1 MKPPPLSRM
10 KLTDYIRNPELLD
23 AAAVEELGQ
32 LIERHPYFQVARLLF
47 LRGLYQLQDERFGPA
62 LREAAIYVPDRTK
75 LFQLIEGYK
84 FQLEPELRHR
94 HVQQPEEPVIDR
106 TQSLIESFLA
116 KNEETTKP
124 QKPKVVDVSTDYMA
138 YLEQLEDLPV
148 QSDTGTDIIDEFMDR
163 TGGRI
168 VLSQDTS
175 AEGRF
180 APSSEASSEGRDED
194 GDVAD
199 DISTEETT
207 LEAETD
213 VSDDYFTET
222 LARIYVKQGK
232 YNKAIEI
239 IRRINLNYPKK
250 STYFAD
256 QIRFLEKLALNERYK
271 KDPISDSES

>member
-1 MKPPPLSRM
+1 M

-32 LIERHPYFQVARLLF
+32 LIERHPYFQVARLLY
-47 LRGLYQLQDERFGPA
+47 LRGLYQLQDERFGAA

-75 LFQLIEGYK
+75 LFQLIEGHKYH
-84 FQLEPELRHR
+84 LEPEPRHR
-94 HVQQPEEPVIDR
+94 HVRRTEEPAIDR

-116 KNEETTKP
+116 KQEDEPKP
-124 QKPKVVDVSTDYMA
+124 QRPKVVDVTTDYMA
-138 YLEQLEDLPV
+138 YLEQLDDLPAA
-148 QSDTGTDIIDEFMDR
+148 SDAPETAIIDDFMDKA
-163 TGGRI
+163 GGRI
-168 VLSQDTS
+168 VLPKDTPVEPPLRPVS
-175 AEGRF
+175 D
-180 APSSEASSEGRDED
+180 SVSEDDSERGNP
-194 GDVAD
+194 AD
-199 DISTEETT
+199 DVSSDEPT

-250 STYFAD
+250 SAYFAD

-271 KDPISDSES
+271 KGPSTSSES

>member
-1 MKPPPLSRM
+1 M
-10 KLTDYIRNPELLD
+10 KLTDYIHKPELLD
-23 AAAVEELGQ
+23 VAAVEELGQ
-32 LIERHPYFQVARLLF
+32 IIERHPYFQVARLLY

-75 LFQLIEGYK
+75 LFQLIEGHKY
-84 FQLEPELRHR
+84 QLEPELRHR
-94 HVQQPEEPVIDR
+94 HVQQPEEPAIDR

-116 KNEETTKP
+116 KTEEVKKP
-124 QKPKVVDVSTDYMA
+124 QQPKVVDVTTDYMA
-138 YLEQLEDLPV
+138 YLEQLDDLPAN
-148 QSDTGTDIIDEFMDR
+148 SDAGTTIIDEFMDK

-168 VLSQDTS
+168 VLPQAEPDEEFSDTDS
-175 AEGRF
+175 D
-180 APSSEASSEGRDED
+180 ASPVDKE
-194 GDVAD
+194 VAD
-199 DISTEETT
+199 TPSTGAT

-250 STYFAD
+250 SSYFAD

-271 KDPISDSES
+271 KDPISGSESKT

>member
-1 MKPPPLSRM
+1 M

-23 AAAVEELGQ
+23 SAAVEELGQ

-47 LRGLYQLQDERFGPA
+47 LRGLYQLQDDRFGPA

-75 LFQLIEGYK
+75 LFQLIEGHKY
-84 FQLEPELRHR
+84 QLEPELRHR
-94 HVQQPEEPVIDR
+94 HVQPAEEPVIDR

-116 KNEETTKP
+116 KNEEVANT
-124 QKPKVVDVSTDYMA
+124 QKPKVVDVTTDYMA
-138 YLEQLEDLPV
+138 YLEQLDDLPV
-148 QSDTGTDIIDEFMDR
+148 TTDAGTDIIDHFMDK

-168 VLSQDTS
+168 FLSDETPTDASS
-175 AEGRF
+175 AISPEALSEERDPESGVNGNM
-180 APSSEASSEGRDED
+180 SSEE
-194 GDVAD
+194 V
-199 DISTEETT
+199 T
-207 LEAETD
+207 LEAETG

-271 KDPISDSES
+271 KDPNSGSES

>member
-1 MKPPPLSRM
+1 M
-10 KLTDYIRNPELLD
+10 LD

-75 LFQLIEGYK
+75 LFQLIEGHKY
-84 FQLEPELRHR
+84 QLEPELRHR
-94 HVQQPEEPVIDR
+94 HVQPQGEPAIDR

-116 KNEETTKP
+116 KNEEVAKP
-124 QKPKVVDVSTDYMA
+124 QKPKVVDVTTDYMA

-148 QSDTGTDIIDEFMDR
+148 DSDAGTAIIDNFMDK

-168 VLSQDTS
+168 ILPQDEPAEGPSDTSSEVLSEENIEKDETV
-175 AEGRF
+175 GNK
-180 APSSEASSEGRDED
+180 SSK
-194 GDVAD
+194 
-199 DISTEETT
+199 ETP

-250 STYFAD
+250 SSYFAD

-271 KDPISDSES
+271 KDPIGDSES